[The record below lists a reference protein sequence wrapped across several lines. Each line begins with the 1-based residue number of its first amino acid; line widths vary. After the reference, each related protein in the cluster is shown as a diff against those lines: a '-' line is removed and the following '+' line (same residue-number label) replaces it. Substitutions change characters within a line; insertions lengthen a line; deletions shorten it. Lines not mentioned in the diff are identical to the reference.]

1 MRDIVFLIVSV
12 YLIYLSL
19 RKPYVAVALWLWVG
33 LFVPVHWL
41 YGFAQNISFN
51 SIFAFT
57 ALIGYL
63 FQSNKKKVG
72 FDFGFLCVALFWFH
86 TILTTVLTIGI
97 PDLVWDE
104 WIKLT
109 KKLLL
114 AMMIILCVRRKNE
127 LELFCWVVVLSIG
140 FLGAVESLKFIVTGG
155 VHKIV
160 GPQGHLLSD
169 NNHFAVALCMLIPI
183 NMFLIQ
189 VTSSKWS
196 KIGLIGILCLCIIA
210 VLGTHSRGGFIGLLV
225 VGGYYWFRSN
235 HKVLVTSGILI
246 VVGIAAL
253 YLSQDWYSRMNT
265 IETAT
270 EDNSFITR
278 LNSWKVH
285 TLLAMD
291 RPLLGGG
298 FKTGSYGY
306 IWQEKALEFDKL
318 DFIIET
324 PLPSDDSGW
333 AAHSIYFQ
341 VLGDHGVLGLVLYL
355 TIMASCFIRLGWVA
369 KTVGPLGEGYRW
381 RVHLARMLQLTIIA
395 YGSAGAAVS
404 LAYLEFYWAIIG
416 VSISLIISTRQ
427 DIGEKNKVDS
437 IALSNNPGV
446 M

>member
-1 MRDIVFLIVSV
+1 MRDIVFLVVSA
-12 YLIYLSL
+12 YLVFLSL
-19 RKPYVAVALWLWVG
+19 KKPYVAISLWLWVG

-41 YGFAQNISFN
+41 YGMAQGISFN

-57 ALIGYL
+57 ALVGYL
-63 FQSNKKKVG
+63 FQSNKKKLDMTLG
-72 FDFGFLCVALFWFH
+72 LTCVVLFWLH
-86 TILTTVLTIGI
+86 TSLTSLLTIGI

-104 WIKLT
+104 WLKLS

-114 AMMIILCVRRKNE
+114 VMMIILCVRKKNE
-127 LELFCWVVVLSIG
+127 LELLCWVIVLSIG
-140 FLGAVESLKFIVTGG
+140 FLGVVESLKFIVTGG
-155 VHKIV
+155 GHKIV

-189 VTSSKWS
+189 VTSSRWL

-235 HKVLVTSGILI
+235 HKFLVTSGILI
-246 VVGIAAL
+246 VTAIAAL

-306 IWQEKALEFDKL
+306 IWQEKAQEFDKL
-318 DFIIET
+318 DFIDT
-324 PLPSDDSGW
+324 PLPTDDSGW

-341 VLGDHGVLGLVLYL
+341 VLGDHGALGLVIYL
-355 TIMASCFIRLGWVA
+355 TMMASCFFRLGWVA
-369 KTVGPLGEGYRW
+369 NITGSLGEAHRW
-381 RVHLARMLQLTIIA
+381 RAHLARMLQLTIIA
-395 YGSAGAAVS
+395 YGTAGAAVS
-404 LAYLEFYWAIIG
+404 LAYLEFFWAIIG
-416 VSISLIISTRQ
+416 ISISLIISTRHLV
-427 DIGEKNKVDS
+427 DEKSDGKRLPFAS
-437 IALSNNPGV
+437 IWPRH
-446 M
+446 